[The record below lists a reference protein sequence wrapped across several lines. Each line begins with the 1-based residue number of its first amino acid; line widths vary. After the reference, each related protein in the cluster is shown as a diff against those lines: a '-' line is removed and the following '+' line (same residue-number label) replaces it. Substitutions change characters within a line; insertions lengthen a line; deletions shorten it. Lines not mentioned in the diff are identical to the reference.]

1 MNKPFSGVISDIR
14 EILLSPVDGTIWA
27 LNDSVLQQRAT
38 VVGSLIYG
46 ELFNKYSI
54 RNSIYNISQV
64 NSKSASLR
72 EMRET
77 IGKPMY
83 K

>member
-1 MNKPFSGVISDIR
+1 MNKSFSGMISDIR
-14 EILLSPVDGTIWA
+14 ELLSPVDGTIWA
-27 LNDSVLQQRAT
+27 WNDSVLQQRAT

-64 NSKSASLR
+64 NSKSAFVTR
-72 EMRET
+72 NARNY
-77 IGKPMY
+77 KPMY

>member
-27 LNDSVLQQRAT
+27 WNDSVLQQQAT
-38 VVGSLIYG
+38 VVDSLIYG

-77 IGKPMY
+77 I
-83 K
+83 